1 MAHLVEP
8 STTEKYRLQ
17 LGERGR
23 IVLPAPVR
31 ERLKLK
37 PGDRLVLIVDKSGD
51 MKLVSLDR
59 QIEKCRGMFADIAPD
74 RNLSEELIA
83 DRREEVRLEELE

>member
-1 MAHLVEP
+1 MAHIAEA
-8 STTEKYRLQ
+8 SKTEKYRLQ

-31 ERLKLK
+31 ERLKLN
-37 PGDRLVLIVDKSGD
+37 PGDRLILIVDESGD
-51 MKLVSLDR
+51 MKLVSLNH
-59 QIEKCRGMFADIAPD
+59 QIDKCRGMFADIAPD
-74 RNLSEELIA
+74 RILSEELIA